1 MCADKPLIVDRDS
14 IEKLLLNVFRTYQG
28 AQGDVD
34 SRPFTYVVD
43 AFKQAC
49 WDYDAHQ
56 QTFVRYAF
64 AWRP

>member
-28 AQGDVD
+28 MQGDID

-43 AFKQAC
+43 AFKQVC
-49 WDYDAHQ
+49 WKYDAHQ
-56 QTFVRYAF
+56 QTFVKYAF
-64 AWRP
+64 TWWL